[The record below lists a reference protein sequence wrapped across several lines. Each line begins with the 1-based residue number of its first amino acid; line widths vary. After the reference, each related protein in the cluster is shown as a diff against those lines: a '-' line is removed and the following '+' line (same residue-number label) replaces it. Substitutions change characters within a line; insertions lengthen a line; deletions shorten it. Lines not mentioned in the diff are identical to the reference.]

1 MGVEVGVRV
10 RVRPLGTDEREL
22 VAGFFDGLSAES
34 RRRRFLQTMPRM
46 PEGLVRRLAAV
57 DGRRHVALV
66 AEVDGETA
74 GIARFVVLPGQSD
87 LAEVAVTVADRFQG
101 RGIGGVLLDVLATA
115 AVRAGVETL
124 VYLVDPTNH
133 PMLRLLRHRDLELR
147 FRDGLVE
154 GTQPLPGARATPA
167 A

>member
-1 MGVEVGVRV
+1 M
-10 RVRPLGTDEREL
+10 
-22 VAGFFDGLSAES
+22 
-34 RRRRFLQTMPRM
+34 
-46 PEGLVRRLAAV
+46 
-57 DGRRHVALV
+57 
-66 AEVDGETA
+66 
-74 GIARFVVLPGQSD
+74 
-87 LAEVAVTVADRFQG
+87 TVADRFQG
-101 RGIGGVLLDVLATA
+101 RGIGGVLLDALATA